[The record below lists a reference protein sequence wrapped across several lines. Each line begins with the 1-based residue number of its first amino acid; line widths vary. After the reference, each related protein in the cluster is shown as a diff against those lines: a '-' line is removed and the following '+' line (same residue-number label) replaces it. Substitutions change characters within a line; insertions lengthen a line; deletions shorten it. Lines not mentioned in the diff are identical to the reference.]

1 MITLFVYGTLTDPRR
16 MAAVLGAAVDTSRRR
31 PGTVHGVLYDLGDYP
46 GLQLDDAAGAPVP
59 GVVLELDDDALAPL
73 DAYEGVH
80 QGLYVRRQVPVRL
93 DDGGTVRGWV
103 YLYAGPIAG
112 RPRLRAWPAMRG

>member
-1 MITLFVYGTLTDPRR
+1 
-16 MAAVLGAAVDTSRRR
+16 
-31 PGTVHGVLYDLGDYP
+31 
-46 GLQLDDAAGAPVP
+46 
-59 GVVLELDDDALAPL
+59 VLELDDDALAPL